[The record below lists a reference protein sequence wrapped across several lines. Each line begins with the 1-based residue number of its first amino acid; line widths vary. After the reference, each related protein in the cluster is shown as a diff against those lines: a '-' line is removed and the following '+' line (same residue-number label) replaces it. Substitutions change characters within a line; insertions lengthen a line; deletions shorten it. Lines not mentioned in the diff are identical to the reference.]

1 MESDGAQPARS
12 DATSQVRVPFN
23 HTIETSALRRD
34 QVLVDELARQHVARM
49 LAGQLLAHSG
59 VIGVYGSWGS
69 GKSFLLDLTIK
80 QLFEGAADRPY
91 RPIVCY
97 FQPWRYEPDTS
108 LAPGLIK
115 ALGQVSEQFPGL
127 NPGFPEERARW
138 IREAA
143 GGLLHMTRR
152 VVGVIGPVASV
163 AAAALAPIP
172 AIPAIMVAKSV
183 AGAVDAAAQ
192 ASRPDGRPDLISDW
206 EPDAIRSEM
215 AKLIGDMRDAAKRE
229 KGEEWRSAEDYRVVV
244 VIDDLDR
251 CAPDLMVEML
261 NWLKVHLTV
270 PGCSYLLALDHGA
283 AARAI
288 VGKYR
293 AYLGA
298 STDIAYGLR
307 YLEKIVD
314 FEVELGESR
323 LVEQMAARAVGKVVA
338 AVGHAD
344 SVTDIIERLIRRQGV
359 RSAETSRLMRLP
371 TLQSPR
377 TMLKVISRYTSVL
390 GEIQRDRDRP
400 AATRAEVRQLPADYS
415 FWLLLLVAMYY
426 RLAPWQIEAFCHGA
440 GPLVDEDDA
449 EPENGDTS
457 GGPLAEFRDYLAT
470 VLRDHSGKSTQ
481 PVPAVLLY
489 LYAVV
494 RQFAV
499 TAE

>member
-1 MESDGAQPARS
+1 MGTDGVARV
-12 DATSQVRVPFN
+12 AFN
-23 HTIETSALRRD
+23 HTIETSDRRPD
-34 QVLVDELARQHVARM
+34 QVLVDGLAREHVARM

-80 QLFEGAADRPY
+80 QLFEAGSRQRY

-115 ALGQVSEQFPGL
+115 TLGQVADQFPGF
-127 NPGFPEERARW
+127 NPRFTTEEAGRL
-138 IREAA
+138 REAA
-143 GGLLHMTRR
+143 GGLLRMTRR

-163 AAAALAPIP
+163 AAATLAPLAAGP
-172 AIPAIMVAKSV
+172 AIVAAKSV
-183 AGAVDAAAQ
+183 TAALDAAAR
-192 ASRPDGRPDLISDW
+192 AGHPDHQPDLIADW
-206 EPDAIRSEM
+206 EPDAIRDEM
-215 AKLIGDMRDAAKRE
+215 AKLVKEMRSTAVRE
-229 KGEEWRSAEDYRVVV
+229 PGEEWRSAEDYRVVV

-293 AYLGA
+293 AYLGE
-298 STDIAYGLR
+298 STDVAYGLR

-314 FEVELGESR
+314 FEVELGESP
-323 LVEQMAARAVGKVVA
+323 LVEQMAARAVGN
-338 AVGHAD
+338 AD
-344 SVTDIIERLIRRQGV
+344 CVIDIIERLIRRQGV

-377 TMLKVISRYTSVL
+377 TMLKVVSRYTAVL
-390 GEIQRDRDRP
+390 DEVQHGWERP
-400 AATRAEVRQLPADYS
+400 AAAPSEVQQLPADYS

-426 RLAPWQIEAFCHGA
+426 RLAPWQIEAFCRGQ
-440 GPLVDEDDA
+440 GPLVEKDDT
-449 EPENGDTS
+449 EQKSGDAS
-457 GGPLAEFRDYLAT
+457 GGPLVEFRDYLDT
-470 VLRDHSGKSTQ
+470 VLRDRPGKSAQ

-494 RQFAV
+494 RQFV
-499 TAE
+499 VIGE